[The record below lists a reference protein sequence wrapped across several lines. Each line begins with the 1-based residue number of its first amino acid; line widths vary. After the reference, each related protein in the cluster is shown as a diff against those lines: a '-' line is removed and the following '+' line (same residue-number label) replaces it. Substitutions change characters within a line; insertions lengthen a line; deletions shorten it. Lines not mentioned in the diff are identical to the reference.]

1 MANLLV
7 LSYGEV
13 NRPWYPRHI
22 EGLLLADSSPPLQT
36 KRFAIQSTSLD
47 APSAPLRAPDVRESR
62 PRPAG
67 GS

>member
-22 EGLLLADSSPPLQT
+22 EGLLLADSYPSSPAAIGQHLLYLTP
-36 KRFAIQSTSLD
+36 RFAPALLIQRLTRG
-47 APSAPLRAPDVRESR
+47 AR
-62 PRPAG
+62 
-67 GS
+67 